1 MKFKGSSVAVST
13 SSEGFQ
19 GVCAAFGVE
28 PLRRLRGSHGMRLKC
43 ASASSNDL
51 YQRPCLDPLL
61 VHMTP

>member
-28 PLRRLRGSHGMRLKC
+28 PHLFEAPKG
-43 ASASSNDL
+43 
-51 YQRPCLDPLL
+51 
-61 VHMTP
+61 